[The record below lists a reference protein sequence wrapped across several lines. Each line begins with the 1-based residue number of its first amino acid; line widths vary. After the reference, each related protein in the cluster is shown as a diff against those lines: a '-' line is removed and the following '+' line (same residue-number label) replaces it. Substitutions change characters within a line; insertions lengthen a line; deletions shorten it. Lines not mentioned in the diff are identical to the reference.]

1 MADKAWSDPVKAAS
15 MLGRIP
21 LGRFVQPAEIAA
33 TIAFLLSDDSAM
45 INGVTLTVDGGFS
58 AG

>member
-1 MADKAWSDPVKAAS
+1 MKAGA
-15 MLGRIP
+15 MLSRIP
-21 LGRFVQPAEIAA
+21 LGRFVQPGEIAA
-33 TIAFLLSDDSAM
+33 TIAFLLSDDAGM